1 MYTTEHTPQ
10 NLYRGEYFPS
20 ANAAAEQFQYRARL
34 RSANS
39 REIKRFGSL
48 HCAQM
53 QRQAAEMYA
62 AAREALGLDL

>member
-1 MYTTEHTPQ
+1 MYTTEFPTE
-10 NLYRGEYFPS
+10 NLYRGEYFDS
-20 ANAAAEQFQYRARL
+20 APAAAKQFQYRACL

-39 REIKRFGSL
+39 REFKRFGPL

-53 QRQAAEMYA
+53 QREAAEMYA